1 MLGLYAGAGAEGA
14 TQAATAP
21 APKERSLGSPTDG
34 HLIGGMRIEESPFLR
49 RYPTYADDDVRYGLS
64 SLVGAIERAA
74 REVHRRFPDAVLSVG
89 HLSRRGGGE
98 VDRHAS
104 HESGRDADVG
114 FYVKGLTGKPL
125 LGERMV
131 AFQGDGTASSWPGA
145 HFDDR
150 AQLGL
155 RRRAAGRRARAGV
168 ASVHRQSAARARL
181 LAFAARSGASMGLRT
196 HAAEVLM
203 QPHGSLPHDDH
214 FHVRISCPP
223 GMTGCIEY
231 PTRPKRRKMEPARGK
246 SGAAGAGQGQAHSKP
261 ATTELTPAPRA
272 RPGHEK
278 PPADTEDF
286 DPAAPSIDLVVPRE
300 VPLPAPAEPAPGTPP
315 PPFVPPETWTT
326 WTGCWSKSGSRC
338 VSPRPRAPSS
348 ATRAGRWCRR
358 PRDTRPM
365 RRRRGPGPRVVRRST
380 RDHD

>member
-1 MLGLYAGAGAEGA
+1 M
-14 TQAATAP
+14 
-21 APKERSLGSPTDG
+21 
-34 HLIGGMRIEESPFLR
+34 R

-145 HFDDR
+145 HFDDAR
-150 AQLGL
+150 NWAFVAALLGDGHVRVSHL
-155 RRRAAGRRARAGV
+155 FI
-168 ASVHRQSAARARL
+168 ASPLRARL

-261 ATTELTPAPRA
+261 PTTELTPAPRA
-272 RPGHEK
+272 RARVTRSRRRTRRTSTRRRRRSTWSFRARSRSRR
-278 PPADTEDF
+278 PPSRRRGRR
-286 DPAAPSIDLVVPRE
+286 PRPSCHR
-300 VPLPAPAEPAPGTPP
+300 
-315 PPFVPPETWTT
+315 ETWTT